1 MKVAPELLRDFIS
14 MIGPKKPHYI
24 SGFVVNNEGLVS
36 DNVFMVTFLLTEE
49 YKKKLDINF
58 PVFMSQFYS
67 KADAALEDKEEV
79 NEILKWLVSI
89 RELSEDMQRYFPIK
103 KIDVEIS

>member
-24 SGFVVNNEGLVS
+24 AGFVVNNEGLVS
-36 DNVFMVTFLLTEE
+36 DNSFMVTFLLTEE
-49 YKKKLDINF
+49 YKKKLHINF
-58 PVFMSQFYS
+58 PVFMPQFYS
-67 KADAALEDKEEV
+67 KANAVLKDEEEV

-89 RELSEDMQRYFPIK
+89 HELSEDMKRYFPIK
-103 KIDVEIS
+103 KINVEII